1 MPLIT
6 KFDKGIRF
14 LLCANDIFSKY
25 AWVVPLNDKKCK
37 TIVNAFQKILDNST
51 KLHSMIKPN
60 KISVDKDN
68 ELCNSSFKKWLK
80 DNDIEMHSSHS
91 KEKSV
96 VVESLTR
103 PLKNQIYKPM
113 TAVSKKRVY
122 W

>member
-122 W
+122 